1 MSYTLNPTSNL
12 TGLKSLLNNQGTIM
26 TRLTKAI
33 KTDIKDLIRDKAIN
47 PKELALEAKKRD
59 FLLKAF
65 WGQISKHEYQ
75 AWKML
80 PKVIYENTTF
90 ITYSLQVRDIA
101 LGSLSTSYNKII
113 PYPRNMHTY
122 LSYEKLPKHLQQE
135 FKELIKEVDA
145 HNAYVAEV
153 MTNLDVT
160 LNSCSTVKKLRELW
174 VNGAEIIDKA
184 LGQSQQSPTVFMP
197 MVAIQTL
204 DALVPL
210 P

>member
-1 MSYTLNPTSNL
+1 
-12 TGLKSLLNNQGTIM
+12 M
-26 TRLTKAI
+26 TRLTKTI
-33 KTDIKDLIRDKAIN
+33 KTDIKYLIRDKAIN
-47 PKELALEAKKRD
+47 PKEEALEAKKRE

-65 WGQISKHEYQ
+65 WGQLSKHEYQ

-80 PKVIYENTTF
+80 PKAMYETVTYTTR
-90 ITYSLQVRDIA
+90 SLRLEDKA
-101 LGSLSTSYNKII
+101 LGRMYASFNNPITH
-113 PYPRNMHTY
+113 PRNMETWMTN
-122 LSYEKLPKHLQQE
+122 EKLPKHLQQE

-145 HNAYVAEV
+145 HDAYVAEV

-174 VNGAEIIDKA
+174 VNGAAIIDKA
-184 LGQSQQSPTVFMP
+184 LGQSQQSPTVHMP

>member
-1 MSYTLNPTSNL
+1 
-12 TGLKSLLNNQGTIM
+12 M

-33 KTDIKDLIRDKAIN
+33 KTDIKHLIRDKAIN
-47 PKELALEAKKRD
+47 PKEEALETKKRE

-65 WGQISKHEYQ
+65 WGQISKYDYQ

-80 PKVIYENTTF
+80 PKCIYDNVTCTTYDLQMHDKTLGRIRTPYGKSIPHPRSINSWMSYEN
-90 ITYSLQVRDIA
+90 
-101 LGSLSTSYNKII
+101 
-113 PYPRNMHTY
+113 M
-122 LSYEKLPKHLQQE
+122 PKHIQQE

-145 HNAYVAEV
+145 HDAYVAEV

-174 VNGAEIIDKA
+174 VNGAAIIDKA
-184 LGQSQQSPTVFMP
+184 LGQSQQSPTVHMP

>member
-1 MSYTLNPTSNL
+1 
-12 TGLKSLLNNQGTIM
+12 M

-47 PKELALEAKKRD
+47 PKELALEAKKRE

-65 WGQISKHEYQ
+65 WGQISKLEYQ

-80 PKVIYENTTF
+80 PKAIYENTTL
-90 ITYSLQVRDIA
+90 ITYSLQVRDNA

-113 PYPRNMHTY
+113 TYPRNMHIY
-122 LSYEKLPKHLQQE
+122 LSYEKLPKNLQQE

-145 HNAYVAEV
+145 HDAYVAEV

-174 VNGAEIIDKA
+174 VNGAAIIDKA
-184 LGQSQQSPTVFMP
+184 LGQSQQSPTVHMP

>member
-1 MSYTLNPTSNL
+1 
-12 TGLKSLLNNQGTIM
+12 M
-26 TRLTKAI
+26 TRLTKTI
-33 KTDIKDLIRDKAIN
+33 KTDIKGIIRDKAIK
-47 PKELALEAKKRD
+47 PKELALEAKKRE

-65 WGQISKHEYQ
+65 WSQISKYNYQ
-75 AWKML
+75 AWKAL
-80 PKVIYENTTF
+80 PDGMYKVVTATSYHLNVTDT
-90 ITYSLQVRDIA
+90 A
-101 LGSLSTSYNKII
+101 LGRLSASFDKGIYH
-113 PYPRNMHTY
+113 PHSMRSWM
-122 LSYEKLPKHLQQE
+122 SYESLPKHLQQE

-145 HNAYVAEV
+145 HDAYVAEV

-160 LNSCSTVKKLRELW
+160 LNSCTTVKKLRELW

-184 LGQSQQSPTVFMP
+184 LGQSQQSPTVHMP

>member
-1 MSYTLNPTSNL
+1 
-12 TGLKSLLNNQGTIM
+12 M
-26 TRLTKAI
+26 TRLTKVI
-33 KTDIKDLIRDKAIN
+33 KTDIKSLIRDKAIN
-47 PKELALEAKKRD
+47 PKELALEAKKQD

-65 WGQISKHEYQ
+65 WGQISKYEYQ

-80 PKVIYENTTF
+80 HKAMYETVTHTTYKIQINDKSLGR
-90 ITYSLQVRDIA
+90 ITAYYKQPI
-101 LGSLSTSYNKII
+101 T
-113 PYPRNMHTY
+113 YPRNMDSWMT
-122 LSYEKLPKHLQQE
+122 YEKLPKHLQQE

-145 HNAYVAEV
+145 HDAYVAEV

-160 LNSCSTVKKLRELW
+160 LNACTTVKKLRELW
-174 VNGAEIIDKA
+174 VNGTAIIDKA
-184 LGQSQQSPTVFMP
+184 LGQSQQSPTVHMP

>member
-1 MSYTLNPTSNL
+1 
-12 TGLKSLLNNQGTIM
+12 M

-33 KTDIKDLIRDKAIN
+33 KTDIKYLIRDKAIN
-47 PKELALEAKKRD
+47 PKELALEAKKRE

-65 WGQISKHEYQ
+65 WGQISKLEYQ

-80 PKVIYENTTF
+80 PKGMYENMAGTTYELRINDKSLGRIAAYYKQP
-90 ITYSLQVRDIA
+90 IT
-101 LGSLSTSYNKII
+101 
-113 PYPRNMHTY
+113 YPRNMNSWMT
-122 LSYEKLPKHLQQE
+122 YEKLPKHLQQE

-145 HNAYVAEV
+145 HDAYVAEV

-160 LNSCSTVKKLRELW
+160 LNACSTVKKLRELW
-174 VNGAEIIDKA
+174 VNGAAIIDKA
-184 LGQSQQSPTVFMP
+184 LGQSQQSPTVHMP

>member
-1 MSYTLNPTSNL
+1 
-12 TGLKSLLNNQGTIM
+12 M

-33 KTDIKDLIRDKAIN
+33 KTNIKDLIRDKAIN
-47 PKELALEAKKRD
+47 LKGEALEAKKRE
-59 FLLKAF
+59 FLLKVF
-65 WGQISKHEYQ
+65 WGQLSKHEYQ

-80 PKVIYENTTF
+80 PKAMYEPVTDTTY
-90 ITYSLQVRDIA
+90 IIQINDKA
-101 LGSLSTSYNKII
+101 LGVLTAYYKQSILH
-113 PYPRNMHTY
+113 PRNMHSRIT
-122 LSYEKLPKHLQQE
+122 YEKLPKNLQQE
-135 FKELIKEVDA
+135 FKELIKEVNA
-145 HNAYVAEV
+145 HAAYVAEV

-174 VNGAEIIDKA
+174 VNGSAIIDKA
-184 LGQSQQSPTVFMP
+184 LGQSQQSPTVHMP

>member
-1 MSYTLNPTSNL
+1 
-12 TGLKSLLNNQGTIM
+12 M

-33 KTDIKDLIRDKAIN
+33 KTDIKYLIRDKAIN
-47 PKELALEAKKRD
+47 PKELALEAKKRE

-80 PKVIYENTTF
+80 PKSMYETVTYTTYK
-90 ITYSLQVRDIA
+90 IQINDKSLGKLTAYYKQ
-101 LGSLSTSYNKII
+101 SI
-113 PYPRNMHTY
+113 PHPHMDTWMT
-122 LSYEKLPKHLQQE
+122 YEKLPKNLQQE

-145 HNAYVAEV
+145 HDAYVAEV

-174 VNGAEIIDKA
+174 VNGAAIIDKA
-184 LGQSQQSPTVFMP
+184 LGQSQQSPTVHMP

>member
-1 MSYTLNPTSNL
+1 
-12 TGLKSLLNNQGTIM
+12 M

-47 PKELALEAKKRD
+47 PKELDLEAKKRE
-59 FLLKAF
+59 FLLKVF

-80 PKVIYENTTF
+80 PEAMYKTVTYTTYDLRVNDKSLGRIVASYKQSIPHPRTMNTW
-90 ITYSLQVRDIA
+90 
-101 LGSLSTSYNKII
+101 
-113 PYPRNMHTY
+113 
-122 LSYEKLPKHLQQE
+122 LSYEGLPKNLQQE

-145 HNAYVAEV
+145 HDAYVAEV

>member
-1 MSYTLNPTSNL
+1 
-12 TGLKSLLNNQGTIM
+12 M
-26 TRLTKAI
+26 TRLTKVI
-33 KTDIKDLIRDKAIN
+33 KTDIKSLIRDKSIN
-47 PKELALEAKKRD
+47 PKEEALEAKKRE

-65 WGQISKHEYQ
+65 WGQVSKHEYQ

-80 PKVIYENTTF
+80 PKAMYENMTGTTYNLR
-90 ITYSLQVRDIA
+90 INDKSLGRIEAYYKQ
-101 LGSLSTSYNKII
+101 SI
-113 PYPRNMHTY
+113 PHPRNMGTWMT
-122 LSYEKLPKHLQQE
+122 YEKLPKNLQQE

-145 HNAYVAEV
+145 HDAYVAEV

-174 VNGAEIIDKA
+174 VNGAAIIDKA
-184 LGQSQQSPTVFMP
+184 LGQSQQSPTVHMP

>member
-1 MSYTLNPTSNL
+1 
-12 TGLKSLLNNQGTIM
+12 M

-33 KTDIKDLIRDKAIN
+33 KTDIKYLIRDKAIN
-47 PKELALEAKKRD
+47 PKEEALEAKKRE

-65 WGQISKHEYQ
+65 WSQVSKHEYQ

-80 PKVIYENTTF
+80 PKSMYETVTHTTYN
-90 ITYSLQVRDIA
+90 IQINDKA
-101 LGSLSTSYNKII
+101 LGKLTAYYKQSI
-113 PYPRNMHTY
+113 PHARNMDSWMT
-122 LSYEKLPKHLQQE
+122 YEKLSKNLQQE

-145 HNAYVAEV
+145 HDAYVEEV

-174 VNGAEIIDKA
+174 VNGAAIIDKA
-184 LGQSQQSPTVFMP
+184 LGQSQQSPTVHMP

>member
-1 MSYTLNPTSNL
+1 
-12 TGLKSLLNNQGTIM
+12 M
-26 TRLTKAI
+26 TRLTNAI
-33 KTDIKDLIRDKAIN
+33 KTDIKGLIRDKAIK
-47 PKELALEAKKRD
+47 PKELVLEAKKRD
-59 FLLKAF
+59 FLLKVF
-65 WGQISKHEYQ
+65 WGQISKYDYQ

-80 PKVIYENTTF
+80 PESVYTAVTR
-90 ITYSLQVRDIA
+90 ITYKLQLEDKSLGRITAYYTESIA
-101 LGSLSTSYNKII
+101 
-113 PYPRNMHTY
+113 YPINVNTWI
-122 LSYEKLPKHLQQE
+122 SYETLPKNLQQE
-135 FKELIKEVDA
+135 FKELIKEIDA
-145 HNAYVAEV
+145 HDAYVSEV

-160 LNSCSTVKKLRELW
+160 LNSCTTVKKLRELW

>member
-1 MSYTLNPTSNL
+1 
-12 TGLKSLLNNQGTIM
+12 
-26 TRLTKAI
+26 
-33 KTDIKDLIRDKAIN
+33 
-47 PKELALEAKKRD
+47 
-59 FLLKAF
+59 
-65 WGQISKHEYQ
+65 
-75 AWKML
+75 ML
-80 PKVIYENTTF
+80 PKGMYENMSSTTYELRIHDKSLGRIAAHYKQP
-90 ITYSLQVRDIA
+90 IT
-101 LGSLSTSYNKII
+101 
-113 PYPRNMHTY
+113 YPRNMHSWMTY
-122 LSYEKLPKHLQQE
+122 ETLPKHLQQE

-145 HNAYVAEV
+145 HDAYVAEV

-184 LGQSQQSPTVFMP
+184 LGQSQQSPTVHMP

>member
-1 MSYTLNPTSNL
+1 
-12 TGLKSLLNNQGTIM
+12 M
-26 TRLTKAI
+26 TRLNKTI
-33 KTDIKDLIRDKAIN
+33 KTDIKGIIREKAIK

-65 WGQISKHEYQ
+65 LGQSSKIEYQ
-75 AWKML
+75 SWKML
-80 PKVIYENTTF
+80 PEALYKEITAT
-90 ITYSLQVRDIA
+90 TYSLQVRDNA
-101 LGSLSTSYNKII
+101 LGRISASFNDAIT
-113 PYPRNMHTY
+113 YPRNMGTWMTY
-122 LSYEKLPKHLQQE
+122 QTLPPHLQQE
-135 FKELIKEVDA
+135 FKELIKEDKD
-145 HNAYVAEV
+145 HDAYVAEV

-160 LNSCSTVKKLRELW
+160 INSCTTVKKLRELW

-184 LGQSQQSPTVFMP
+184 LGQSQQSPTVHMP

>member
-1 MSYTLNPTSNL
+1 
-12 TGLKSLLNNQGTIM
+12 M

-33 KTDIKDLIRDKAIN
+33 KTDIQDIIREKAIN

-65 WGQISKHEYQ
+65 WSQISKYDYQ

-80 PKVIYENTTF
+80 PKIMYDNV
-90 ITYSLQVRDIA
+90 TYDTYDLQLNDKT
-101 LGSLSTSYNKII
+101 LGRMRASFNNPI
-113 PYPRNMHTY
+113 PYPRSIGTWM
-122 LSYEKLPKHLQQE
+122 SYENMPKNVQQE

-145 HNAYVAEV
+145 HEAYVAEV
-153 MTNLDVT
+153 MTNLNVT
-160 LNSCSTVKKLRELW
+160 LNSCTTVKKLRELW
-174 VNGAEIIDKA
+174 VNGSAIIDKA
-184 LGQSQQSPTVFMP
+184 LGQSQQSPTVHMP